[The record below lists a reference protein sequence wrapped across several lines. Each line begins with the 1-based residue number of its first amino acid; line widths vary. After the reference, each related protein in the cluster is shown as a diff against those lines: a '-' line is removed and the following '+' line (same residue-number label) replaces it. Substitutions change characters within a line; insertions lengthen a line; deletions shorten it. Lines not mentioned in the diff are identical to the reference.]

1 MRQMTGLTFF
11 YVESRRR
18 LREHPVSIVVTITS
32 YWSLSQHSFGKGNA
46 FLSIKSTGKIFYF
59 VYFEII
65 LGYLLK

>member
-1 MRQMTGLTFF
+1 MTGLTFL

-46 FLSIKSTGKIFYF
+46 FLSIKSTGPFKIFYF